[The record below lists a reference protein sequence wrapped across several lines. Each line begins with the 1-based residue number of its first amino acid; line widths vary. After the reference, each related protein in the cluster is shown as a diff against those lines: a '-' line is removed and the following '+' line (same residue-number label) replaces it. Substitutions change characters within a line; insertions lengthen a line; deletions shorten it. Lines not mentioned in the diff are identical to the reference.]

1 MKLNEDK
8 VYTDIGEL
16 SKDIQKIE
24 KLCLFLWFF
33 GIFLMFAAVLV
44 TIMFNIEI
52 AGFLWFLFGLYML
65 LMFKLAEKR
74 SRLIGQQE
82 DLKECQSDMSKFN

>member
-8 VYTDIGEL
+8 VYTDIEEL
-16 SKDIQKIE
+16 NKDIQKME
-24 KLCLFLWFF
+24 KLCLSLWFF
-33 GIFLMFAAVLV
+33 GIVLMFAATLI

-52 AGFLWFLFGLYML
+52 AAFMWFLFGLYMIF
-65 LMFKLAEKR
+65 MFKLAEKR

-82 DLKECQSDMSKFN
+82 DLEECQSD